1 MILIASLLPKNA
13 FSLRWL
19 ALSSCCFNGGADAGA
34 ANGSGRFGV
43 ARMGRLFGRAEVV
56 NAGQISVW
64 LALAGDSERVQS
76 SSYNGDNEEC
86 TTMWN
91 AVVEVLERNTPT
103 INTIEYSSFPFST
116 ILESIPRG
124 GSDSDSFTQ
133 QRQYAGLVNLGNTCY
148 LNSQLQCAYHVPYLR
163 KLVLDARDESVEV
176 EVEVEIEVDVE
187 VQDDGSV
194 VSEDVA
200 EGDGVP
206 VGEETVDS
214 TIGVTGDDAAIV
226 GEEVTP
232 DDVVHEENQDVTT
245 LNAEKRER
253 SEAEDTGA
261 TAMDD
266 ANAQGASSAETTT
279 TKQIIRKTELR
290 TETRP
295 ISNAL
300 RALQHTFV
308 SLTPRNGQS
317 ASSGTTQAL
326 CRSLGINPF
335 IQQDGQEF
343 WKLFVPELNYDK
355 MTQLYSGY
363 FDDYVR
369 EILPESDN
377 DSNCEEKK
385 DEEGDHVGKP
395 RERVR
400 TEQFLDLSIPVA
412 EGMGGSVEST
422 LREMFT
428 QPEILKLSEGN
439 GWRPSKGADKVDA
452 YKGSSL
458 KRDGLPSV
466 LQLHLKR
473 FKYDWE
479 TGETS
484 KINDRCSF
492 PLKLDLS
499 EISEP
504 GKANENEANNDVVY
518 DLQSIVIHR
527 GEYGSG
533 HYYSYVRPDIRSN
546 EWYRFDDQIVTK
558 VEFNDVV
565 ADAYGG
571 RVRRKRSRSL
581 DESKSG
587 SSTKQQRGLLRRI
600 FSFGGRLKN
609 AGDGAFGYGGI
620 TSSAYMLQYV
630 RRSDIPTLYLE

>member
-1 MILIASLLPKNA
+1 
-13 FSLRWL
+13 
-19 ALSSCCFNGGADAGA
+19 
-34 ANGSGRFGV
+34 
-43 ARMGRLFGRAEVV
+43 
-56 NAGQISVW
+56 
-64 LALAGDSERVQS
+64 
-76 SSYNGDNEEC
+76 
-86 TTMWN
+86 
-91 AVVEVLERNTPT
+91 
-103 INTIEYSSFPFST
+103 
-116 ILESIPRG
+116 
-124 GSDSDSFTQ
+124 
-133 QRQYAGLVNLGNTCY
+133 
-148 LNSQLQCAYHVPYLR
+148 
-163 KLVLDARDESVEV
+163 
-176 EVEVEIEVDVE
+176 VEVEIEVDVE

-194 VSEDVA
+194 VSEGVA

-206 VGEETVDS
+206 VGEETGD

-266 ANAQGASSAETTT
+266 DNTQGSSSAETTT

-385 DEEGDHVGKP
+385 DKEGDHVGKP

-412 EGMGGSVEST
+412 EGMG
-422 LREMFT
+422 
-428 QPEILKLSEGN
+428 
-439 GWRPSKGADKVDA
+439 
-452 YKGSSL
+452 
-458 KRDGLPSV
+458 
-466 LQLHLKR
+466 
-473 FKYDWE
+473 
-479 TGETS
+479 
-484 KINDRCSF
+484 
-492 PLKLDLS
+492 
-499 EISEP
+499 
-504 GKANENEANNDVVY
+504 
-518 DLQSIVIHR
+518 
-527 GEYGSG
+527 
-533 HYYSYVRPDIRSN
+533 
-546 EWYRFDDQIVTK
+546 
-558 VEFNDVV
+558 
-565 ADAYGG
+565 
-571 RVRRKRSRSL
+571 
-581 DESKSG
+581 
-587 SSTKQQRGLLRRI
+587 
-600 FSFGGRLKN
+600 
-609 AGDGAFGYGGI
+609 
-620 TSSAYMLQYV
+620 
-630 RRSDIPTLYLE
+630 